1 MSDHKVILAELRERY
16 SRGGLEEAD
25 ARPDPFVQFEQ
36 WLNAAVAAEIIEP
49 NAMTLATADA
59 SGQPSARTVL
69 LKGLDPDGFCFFTN
83 FSSRKAR
90 DLEANPKAS
99 LVFHWRELERQ
110 IIVRGT
116 VSRTSER
123 ESLAY
128 FHTRPRGS
136 QIGAWVSEWQTAP
149 IPERAYL
156 EEREREFLE
165 KWPEGTEIPLPPFW
179 GGYRVTPHYIEFW
192 QGRPCRLHDRLAY
205 SRKDPAAEWV
215 MTRLS
220 P

>member
-1 MSDHKVILAELRERY
+1 MSAHKVILAELRERY
-16 SRGGLEEAD
+16 CKGGLEED
-25 ARPDPFVQFEQ
+25 DVYPDPFVQFER
-36 WLNAAVAAEIIEP
+36 WLNEAVAADILEP
-49 NAMTLATADA
+49 NAMTLATANA

-69 LKGLDPDGFCFFTN
+69 LKGLDSDGFCFFTN
-83 FSSRKAR
+83 YSSRKAR

-110 IIVRGT
+110 VIVRGS
-116 VSRTSER
+116 VSRCNER

-136 QIGAWVSEWQTAP
+136 QIGAWVSEWQTSK
-149 IPERAYL
+149 IPGRTCL
-156 EEREREFLE
+156 EERERELLE

-179 GGYRVTPHYIEFW
+179 GGFRVTPHYLEFW
-192 QGRPCRLHDRLAY
+192 QGRPSRLHDRLAY
-205 SRKDPAAEWV
+205 TRSDPAAEWT
-215 MTRLS
+215 MSRLS